1 MACLGPC
8 LLYLYYL
15 VIRIPGLKQ
24 GTLSPIRIMQA

>member
-8 LLYLYYL
+8 LLYLYL

-24 GTLSPIRIMQA
+24 DGLSPIRIMQA